1 MELVLSKK
9 QTPIE
14 IALDIDETG
23 HTTAKKLYAW
33 LELDASQYSRWTKTY
48 IVENEFSTEGEDYS
62 TLESKT
68 SGQGGR
74 PSVDYLL
81 SASFAKKLAMSSR
94 SPKGEETRNYFVN
107 VEKALAEVA
116 KKSEAALTPA
126 EMFLQN
132 AQLMVEQERRLVSI
146 ENKQEKLSDEFSQ
159 MEVSF
164 SDSIDRM
171 NKRIADTEERIEREY
186 GEEHYT
192 IMAYASLK
200 GYGKYLETKDYSIL
214 GKMATSLSKV
224 NGCKITHIHSTKY
237 AYVGVYHIS
246 ILEEVFNDFFN
257 RELNSKK

>member
-33 LELDASQYSRWTKTY
+33 LDLRPGDYSRWVNQNIINNPY
-48 IVENEFSTEGEDYS
+48 AENGTDYS
-62 TLESKT
+62 ARERKT
-68 SGQGGR
+68 SEEGGR

-94 SPKGEETRNYFVN
+94 SLKGEETRNYFIN

-132 AQLMVEQERRLVSI
+132 AQLMVEQERRLASI

-164 SDSIDRM
+164 SNSIDRM

-200 GYGKYLETKDYSIL
+200 GYGKYLETKDYSTL

-224 NGCKITHIHSTKY
+224 RGYKISHVPSAKY
-237 AYVGVYHIS
+237 VYVGVYHIS
-246 ILEEVFNDFFN
+246 ILEEVFSDFFN

>member
-94 SPKGEETRNYFVN
+94 SQRGEETRDYFIK
-107 VEKALAEVA
+107 VEKALVKTVEKEETV
-116 KKSEAALTPA
+116 TPA
-126 EMFLQN
+126 EALLKSV
-132 AQLMVEQERRLVSI
+132 QLLVEQEKRLASV
-146 ENKQEKLSDEFSQ
+146 ETKQEKLSDEFSQ

-171 NKRIADTEERIEREY
+171 NKRITDTEERIEREY

-200 GYGKYLETKDYSIL
+200 GYGKYLEKKDYSTL

-224 NGCKITHIHSTKY
+224 NGCKITHIHSTRY

-257 RELNSKK
+257 RGLNSKK

>member
-1 MELVLSKK
+1 MDLVLSKK

-33 LELDASQYSRWTKTY
+33 LELDTSQYSRWTKTY

-94 SPKGEETRNYFVN
+94 SQRGEETRDYFIK
-107 VEKALAEVA
+107 VEKALVKTVEKEETV
-116 KKSEAALTPA
+116 TPA
-126 EMFLQN
+126 EALLKSV
-132 AQLMVEQERRLVSI
+132 QLLVEQEKRLASV
-146 ENKQEKLSDEFSQ
+146 ETKQEKLSDEFSQ

-200 GYGKYLETKDYSIL
+200 GYGKYLGKGDYSTL

-224 NGCKITHIHSTKY
+224 NGCKITHIHSTRY

-257 RELNSKK
+257 RGLNSKK